1 MTNQLLIIQIA
12 MSTVVS
18 IYWLEYSWP
27 IYHQEKHIFKL
38 LILKPLH
45 IYRHGIVLSLEMSG
59 TPLPRSS
66 KIFQGAPLSIA
77 TDQSSCSPATFRKL
91 SSQKGI
97 SFNKWLFVPWGPSV
111 MALISD
117 PHIYKTRRRM
127 ARERRGA
134 GSSLVSMETQF

>member
-77 TDQSSCSPATFRKL
+77 TDQSSLLPGNLQEAVLT
-91 SSQKGI
+91 KGYQ
-97 SFNKWLFVPWGPSV
+97 L
-111 MALISD
+111 
-117 PHIYKTRRRM
+117 
-127 ARERRGA
+127 
-134 GSSLVSMETQF
+134 